1 MKRLTVLISLVA
13 LSSLILAA
21 PVLAAPPGN
30 DDASTPTVIAS
41 LPYTQDPPLDTSE
54 ATQDPST
61 DQDCFGFGLLNA
73 SVWYAF
79 TTGADPVTLIAD
91 TSASDYTTTI
101 TVTEGSPLGPIATC
115 GIGGAV
121 FPGEPDTTYY
131 FMVAACFNGAGVGP
145 AAVGCDLTA
154 TGGSLV
160 FSLDEGPPPPSVDV
174 TVNPIGHF
182 NKTTGSA
189 TITGTVVCTG
199 DALDTGIQVELTQT
213 VGRFKISG
221 FGVANGAFV
230 CDGTTQAWSIEVSG
244 FNGKFKGGR
253 AASITSAGAC
263 NEFSCSFDTEE
274 RIVSLR
280 G

>member
-13 LSSLILAA
+13 LSSLYLAT
-21 PVLAAPPGN
+21 PVLAAAPGN
-30 DDASTPTVIAS
+30 DDASTPTVITS
-41 LPYTQDPPLDTSE
+41 LPYTQDPPLDTTE

-91 TSASDYTTTI
+91 TGASDYTTAI
-101 TVTEGSPLGPIATC
+101 TVTEGSPTGPTVTC
-115 GIGGAV
+115 GVGGAV

-131 FMVAACFNGAGVGP
+131 FMVAACFNGGGVGP
-145 AAVGCDLTA
+145 AAIGCDPTA

-160 FSLDEGPPPPSVDV
+160 FSLDQAPPPPTVDV
-174 TVNPIGHF
+174 TVNPIGQF

-189 TITGTVVCTG
+189 TISGTVLCSG
-199 DALDTGIQVELTQT
+199 DATETGIQIELSQS
-213 VGRFKISG
+213 VGRFTISG
-221 FGVANGAFV
+221 FGGELGGFV
-230 CDGTTQAWSIEVSG
+230 CDGTTQAWSIEVFG
-244 FNGKFKGGR
+244 NNGKFKGGR
-253 AASITSAGAC
+253 ASSITSAGAC